1 MQQYH
6 AVIMAGGKSPWL
18 EPLAGTSYRIMARLG
33 DKRILDRLV
42 GALKASGRIDRIV
55 LVAPAAAVQGQIL
68 PEGLEVTEP
77 GQSLPDTAW
86 AGAKQLQDGDK
97 LLFVTD
103 DIPFLTGEAV
113 AHFLSRCE
121 EEPKMQLQYP
131 LIPEAVCEQAYP
143 GASRTYV
150 HFREG
155 AFTGGN
161 LTLCD
166 RKIIPQGQAVAHK
179 IFSLRK
185 QPLKM
190 ARWVGPG
197 FILRFIF
204 RLVDLPEA
212 NRRASGMT
220 EFRCRAISVSY
231 AEIGMDLDK
240 AEDWQEM
247 IKWSGQKDLNG

>member
-18 EPLAGTSYRIMARLG
+18 EPLAGTPYRIMARLG
-33 DKRILDRLV
+33 NKRILDRLV
-42 GALKASGRIDRIV
+42 SALRASGRIDRIV
-55 LVAPAAAVQGQIL
+55 LVAPREAVTGQSL
-68 PEGLEVTEP
+68 PEGIETAEP

-86 AGAKQLQDGDK
+86 AGARQLQDGDK

-103 DIPFLTGEAV
+103 DIPFLTGAAV
-113 AHFLSRCE
+113 AYFLARCE
-121 EEPKMQLQYP
+121 EAPEMQLQYP
-131 LIPEAVCEQAYP
+131 LVPKAVCERACP
-143 GASRTYV
+143 GAHRTYI

-166 RKIIPQGQAVAHK
+166 RNIIPRGQAVAHK

-185 QPLKM
+185 RPWQM
-190 ARWVGPG
+190 ASWVGLG
-197 FILRFIF
+197 FILRMVF
-204 RLVDLPEA
+204 RLVDFPEA

-220 EFRCRAISVSY
+220 EFRCRAIPVSY
-231 AEIGMDLDK
+231 AEVGMDLDK

-247 IKWSGQKDLNG
+247 IKWSGQRESDG